1 MENNNN
7 IKVNDSQQ
15 LFTILTGKSKKS
27 GEPYYMIQLIIKK
40 GKKTYNVGS
49 PIFPDNSTTS
59 VLQLLGLIPDDE
71 PTNN

>member
-1 MENNNN
+1 MENKD
-7 IKVNDSQQ
+7 IKNNDSQQ
-15 LFTILTGKSKKS
+15 LFTIISGKSKKS
-27 GEPYYMIQLIIKK
+27 GEVYYMIQLVIKK
-40 GKKTYNVGS
+40 GNKTYNVGS